1 MNNCW
6 LTSDEHYGHNNVIKF
21 CNRPY
26 KDIEEMKE
34 RLIENHNSVV
44 KKGDLVYHLGDIFWR
59 TIPLLEAVSI
69 VKRLNGQHYYVRGN
83 HEELIDHNKNLRD
96 LFIWNKDI
104 AEIHPAGFPKI
115 VLCHYAL
122 RTWNGSNRGSW
133 QLYGHSHNGL
143 SRSVQGVTREESAL
157 SLDVGVDAWNM
168 FPVSLDEI
176 ALKMKEIQDVMKDVP
191 NTFPQGMTRSEE

>member
-1 MNNCW
+1 
-6 LTSDEHYGHNNVIKF
+6 
-21 CNRPY
+21 
-26 KDIEEMKE
+26 
-34 RLIENHNSVV
+34 V

>member
-34 RLIENHNSVV
+34 GLIENHNSVV

-191 NTFPQGMTRSEE
+191 NTFPQGMTRSE

>member
-1 MNNCW
+1 
-6 LTSDEHYGHNNVIKF
+6 
-21 CNRPY
+21 
-26 KDIEEMKE
+26 
-34 RLIENHNSVV
+34 
-44 KKGDLVYHLGDIFWR
+44 
-59 TIPLLEAVSI
+59 
-69 VKRLNGQHYYVRGN
+69 
-83 HEELIDHNKNLRD
+83 LRD